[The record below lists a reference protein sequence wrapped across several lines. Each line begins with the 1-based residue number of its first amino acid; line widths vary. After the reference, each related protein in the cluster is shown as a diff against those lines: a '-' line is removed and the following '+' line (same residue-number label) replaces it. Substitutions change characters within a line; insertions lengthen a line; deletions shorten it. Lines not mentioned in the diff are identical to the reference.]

1 MTKFGLRA
9 SAAVPVC
16 TAAGREWGIKDAL
29 LPEVADRLDDARG
42 AALLRTFHAEA
53 EADKRR
59 RVVNQVLNAGREA
72 LKILWASANK

>member
-1 MTKFGLRA
+1 M
-9 SAAVPVC
+9 
-16 TAAGREWGIKDAL
+16 GIKDGI
-29 LPEVADRLDDARG
+29 LPEMADRLDDARG

-72 LKILWASANK
+72 LKILWANANK

>member
-1 MTKFGLRA
+1 VA
-9 SAAVPVC
+9 ESARP
-16 TAAGREWGIKDAL
+16 TR
-29 LPEVADRLDDARG
+29 RLGERGSAEGAFDPG

-72 LKILWASANK
+72 LKILWANANK